1 MSVFLNINLQP
12 QIGIDVIYIWKKHW
26 SNWLC
31 PDGFSIEHM
40 NAILSGCGFFTLEVL
55 VVLGVNTVKRCV
67 KILVALLFHRILR
80 ADEWLFIPT

>member
-1 MSVFLNINLQP
+1 
-12 QIGIDVIYIWKKHW
+12 
-26 SNWLC
+26 
-31 PDGFSIEHM
+31 M